1 MNERQLSLF
10 IRHAFALERYG
21 EKAVKLANPELR
33 NVMLQVQQIVR
44 ARLPEESLLRDQ
56 ALREMLPQVAQ
67 VLKPYNRKFAEDLVA
82 QMSEHTPE
90 IEKAAIDMIER
101 AGPVAPPR
109 VGAGEV
115 ARSVETAL
123 NSKVNNTTIKKLFN
137 VDGQDPLSIWTKSNL
152 GVIQSEVRKGII
164 DGSTTKQIADAIA
177 PNAERRIRS
186 QARAVARTA
195 VQDYNRQV
203 HEQVWDANA
212 DALEG
217 LEYEFVAALDS
228 RTCPTCAPQDGKQ
241 FPRRDQFDVQ
251 PPVHVNCRC
260 RLVLTDPE
268 DQDDIRNGIQLTPVV
283 PGQKKPPSSDY
294 YATKVKVK
302 GKEFWRK
309 SVTSEGNVYADYLA
323 GSNRVTQVQFFG
335 GGELGRSR
343 AQWFDDAVKKKI
355 PPERALQK
363 MLVGPADAR
372 GFVVKKPTFNLR
384 KNKASNR

>member
-1 MNERQLSLF
+1 MNSRQLSLF
-10 IRHAFALERYG
+10 IRHAFALERISDN
-21 EKAVKLANPELR
+21 AVKTASSELHR
-33 NVMLQVQQIVR
+33 VILQVQQIIR
-44 ARLPEESLLRDQ
+44 ARLPEESVLRDK
-56 ALREMLPQVAQ
+56 ALREMLPQVAE
-67 VLKPYNRKFAEDLVA
+67 VMKPYNRKFAEDLVG

-90 IEKAAIDMIER
+90 IEKAAVEMIER
-101 AGPVAPPR
+101 AAPVAPPQ
-109 VGAGEV
+109 VGAGDV

-137 VDGQDPLSIWTKSNL
+137 VDGQDPMSIWTKSNL
-152 GVIQSEVRKGII
+152 GTIQSEVRKGII

-177 PNAERRIRS
+177 PNAERRIKS

-217 LEYEFVAALDS
+217 LEYEYVAVFDS
-228 RTCPTCAPQDGKQ
+228 RTCPTCAPESGKQ
-241 FPRRDQFDVQ
+241 YPRRSDHEIQ

-260 RLVLTDPE
+260 RLALVDPE
-268 DQDDIRNGIQLTPVV
+268 DEDDIRNGIQLSPVK
-283 PGQKKPPSSDY
+283 PGEKKPPSSDY

-309 SVTSEGNVYADYLA
+309 SVTTKGNAYADYLA
-323 GSNRVTQVQFFG
+323 GSNTVTQAQFFG
-335 GGELGRSR
+335 GGQLGSDR
-343 AQWFDDAVKKKI
+343 AAWFSEAVKKKI

-363 MLVGPADAR
+363 MLVGPTDAR

-384 KNKASNR
+384 KKKATSN

>member
-1 MNERQLSLF
+1 MNSRQLSLF
-10 IRHAFALERYG
+10 IAHAFALERYG
-21 EKAVKLANPELR
+21 EDAVKIANPALR
-33 NVMLQVQQIVR
+33 AAILRVQEIIRIRFPQ
-44 ARLPEESLLRDQ
+44 ESLLRDK
-56 ALREMLPQVAQ
+56 ALREMMPAVAEA
-67 VLKPYNRKFAEDLVA
+67 LKPYNRAFAESLVGE
-82 QMSEHTPE
+82 MTRHTPD
-90 IEKAAIDMIER
+90 IQNAAIEMIER
-101 AGPVAPPR
+101 AGPVAPPLISP
-109 VGAGEV
+109 VPV
-115 ARSVETAL
+115 ASSVQAVL
-123 NSKVNNTTIKKLFN
+123 NSKVNNTKLLHLFDIN
-137 VDGQDPLSIWTKSNL
+137 QDKAMSVWVKSNID
-152 GVIQSEVRKGII
+152 VIQSEVRKGII
-164 DGSTTKQIADAIA
+164 DGTVTNKIADNIA

-186 QARAVARTA
+186 MARAVSRTA

-203 HEQVWDANA
+203 HQQVWDANA

-241 FPRRDQFDVQ
+241 FPRRDQFDIQ

-268 DQDDIRNGIQLTPVV
+268 DEDDIRNGIQLSPVK
-283 PGQKKPPSSDY
+283 PGEKKPPSSDY

-323 GSNRVTQVQFFG
+323 NSNTVTQAQFFG
-335 GGELGRSR
+335 GGQLGSDR
-343 AQWFDDAVKKKI
+343 AGWFSEAVKKNI